1 MTLSVFRIF
10 LVADLFAAATV
21 LPIFLTLSDKITS
34 KGSLMGAISG
44 LLSVVV
50 YGAITADVGTGIEYL
65 TNPVNEVGLAN
76 LGVFLS
82 ALVGSGAITIIG
94 SVIFNRAET

>member
-1 MTLSVFRIF
+1 
-10 LVADLFAAATV
+10 
-21 LPIFLTLSDKITS
+21 
-34 KGSLMGAISG
+34 MGAISG

-50 YGAITADVGTGIEYL
+50 YGAITTDLGTGIGYL

-82 ALVGSGAITIIG
+82 ALIVSGSVTMIG
-94 SVIFNRAET
+94 SVIFNREET